1 MATALSDERVRLL
14 RLRAQRLDP
23 RPPGEAGGVAR
34 AVRDICGVQ
43 AQDAAAASLAV
54 RARTVG
60 LVAGD
65 IERALVRERSVVRTW
80 AMRYTLHLLAAEDL
94 GWLLPLLG
102 PVFARGSRRRR
113 AALGLD
119 EEATARGVALLRDV
133 LADEGPLTRA
143 EIAERLGAR
152 GLRLEGQAAP
162 HLVGYAALQGVVCHG
177 PERAGKPTYV
187 LLDDWVA
194 RGPALPREE
203 ALAELARR
211 YLAAYGPAWPE
222 DLAAWSGLPLGE
234 ARAGWERIAGE
245 LLEVEVAGRPA
256 WLPRDRAAWPD
267 EPPAG
272 SPVVRLAPSFDPY
285 LLGYRGRELAVA
297 PKHARRIHPGGGLL
311 HPALLVDGRAA
322 GTWRSKRRPG
332 GLDVVVE
339 PFDEL
344 AAEAREGLEAEV
356 ADVGRFLGVP
366 AALVLTG
373 AA

>member
-1 MATALSDERVRLL
+1 MALSDERVRLL

-23 RPPGEAGGVAR
+23 RSSGEAGGVAR
-34 AVRDICGVQ
+34 AVKDICGVQ

-54 RARTVG
+54 RARTAE

-65 IERALVRERSVVRTW
+65 VERALVRERSVVRTW

-94 GWLLPLLG
+94 GWLLPLLE

-119 EEATARGVALLRDV
+119 EEVTARGVALLRDV

-143 EIAERLGAR
+143 EIVERLGTR
-152 GLRLEGQAAP
+152 GLSLGGQAVP

-187 LLDDWVA
+187 LLDDWVD

-203 ALAELARR
+203 GLAELARR
-211 YLAAYGPAWPE
+211 YLAAYGPAGPE
-222 DLAAWSGLPLGE
+222 DLAAWSGLPLGD
-234 ARAGWERIAGE
+234 ARAGWGRVAGE
-245 LLEVEVAGRPA
+245 MLEVEVAGRPA
-256 WLPRDRAAWPD
+256 WLPRDRAAWLAELPM
-267 EPPAG
+267 G

-297 PKHARRIHPGGGLL
+297 PEHARRIHPGGGLL

-322 GTWRSKRRPG
+322 GTWRSKRRRG

-339 PFDEL
+339 PFAEL
-344 AAEAREGLEAEV
+344 AAEARQGLAAEV
-356 ADVGRFLGVP
+356 ADVGRFLGGP
-366 AALVLTG
+366 AALELTQP
-373 AA
+373 A